1 MAIKWQSTRI
11 YEHPA
16 KHQTGTCGQIA
27 QHDSGV
33 YVLRVGGAQISCPQ
47 DWAAKIHK
55 DETANDTLSIRIPGD
70 LLALI
75 DQQAKTESRTRSNMI
90 VTALKKYFTT

>member
-1 MAIKWQSTRI
+1 METRRVVVLT
-11 YEHPA
+11 EH
-16 KHQTGTCGQIA
+16 GQA
-27 QHDSGV
+27 
-33 YVLRVGGAQISCPQ
+33 
-47 DWAAKIHK
+47 
-55 DETANDTLSIRIPGD
+55 LSIRIPGD